1 MTRFVLESVT
11 CVPLLSS
18 TVGDFPVASLRH
30 KHSLREPW
38 FQRIARVALPSGGV
52 LALVVASW
60 AVAFNGPDPVNAS
73 SSVNSSVKYAAP
85 ADASDLASTTS
96 RSDVRPPLPDE
107 AEQDVT
113 GTRYATENL
122 DLHAGPDQTS
132 PVLTEIKSGKKVD
145 VTGKI
150 DGKWAEVIHKGTSRW
165 VTAKF
170 IKTKAQMKAQIT
182 ADKPLGG
189 APCATGSGVE
199 SGLQPD
205 TIRVHRAVCA
215 QFPQILSYGGIGGGG
230 DHASGQAIDIMLG
243 NSTGS
248 GDAIAAFAMKHAR
261 ELGVSQV
268 IYRQRIWTVQRAGDG
283 WRPMPDRG
291 SPTANHMDH
300 VHVSTYGNS
309 GTS

>member
-1 MTRFVLESVT
+1 MA
-11 CVPLLSS
+11 SS
-18 TVGDFPVASLRH
+18 RH
-30 KHSLREPW
+30 KHSFHKPW
-38 FQRIARVALPSGGV
+38 YQRIPRVALPAAGI
-52 LALVVASW
+52 LALFVASG
-60 AVAFNGPDPVNAS
+60 AVAFNSPDAVTAS
-73 SSVNSSVKYAAP
+73 TSVNSSVKYAVP

-113 GTRYATENL
+113 GTEYATENL
-122 DLHAGPDQTS
+122 DLHAGPDQKS
-132 PVLTEIKSGKKVD
+132 PVLTVIKAGNKVD
-145 VTGKI
+145 VTGKS
-150 DGKWAEVIHKGTSRW
+150 DGKWAEVVHKGAPRW

-170 IKTKAQMKAQIT
+170 IKTKAQMAAQEAAKKKAQKAKVE
-182 ADKPLGG
+182 ADRPLGG
-189 APCATGSGVE
+189 APCASGSAME

-215 QFPQILSYGGIGGGG
+215 QFPQIASYLGLGGGG
-230 DHASGQAIDIMLG
+230 EHATGQAIDIMLG
-243 NSTGS
+243 SNTAS
-248 GDAIAAFAMKHAR
+248 GDAIAAFAMKNAR

-283 WRPMPDRG
+283 WRPMSDRG

-300 VHVSTYGNS
+300 VHVTTFGSS

>member
-1 MTRFVLESVT
+1 M
-11 CVPLLSS
+11 
-18 TVGDFPVASLRH
+18 ASLRH
-30 KHSLREPW
+30 KHSLHEPW
-38 FQRIARVALPSGGV
+38 HQSIARVALPCGGV

-73 SSVNSSVKYAAP
+73 SSVNSSIKYAVP

-113 GTRYATENL
+113 GAKYAIETL
-122 DLHAGPDQTS
+122 DLHAGPYQSS
-132 PVLTEIKSGKKVD
+132 PVLTEIKSGAKVD

-150 DGKWAEVIHKGTSRW
+150 DGKWAEIVHKGAPRW

-170 IKTKAQMKAQIT
+170 IKTKAQIAAQEKAQK
-182 ADKPLGG
+182 AKAEAEANKPLGG
-189 APCATGSGVE
+189 TPCASGSGME

-215 QFPQILSYGGIGGGG
+215 QFPQILSYGGVGGGG
-230 DHASGQAIDIMLG
+230 DHATGQAIDIMLG
-243 NSTGS
+243 SNTAS
-248 GDAIAAFAMKHAR
+248 GDAIAAFAMKNAR

-268 IYRQRIWTVQRAGDG
+268 IYRQRIWTVERAGDG
-283 WRPMPDRG
+283 WRPMSDRG

-309 GTS
+309 GSS

>member
-1 MTRFVLESVT
+1 M
-11 CVPLLSS
+11 
-18 TVGDFPVASLRH
+18 ASLRH
-30 KHSLREPW
+30 KHVVREPL
-38 FQRIARVALPSGGV
+38 FQRLVRVALPSGGV

-60 AVAFNGPDPVNAS
+60 AVAFNGPDPVNAA
-73 SSVNSSVKYAAP
+73 SSVNSSVKYAVP
-85 ADASDLASTTS
+85 ADASDLESTTS

-107 AEQDVT
+107 AQQDVT
-113 GTRYATENL
+113 DTRYATENL
-122 DLHAGPDQTS
+122 DLHAGPYQSS
-132 PVLTEIKSGKKVD
+132 PVLTEIKSGKKVE

-150 DGKWAEVIHKGTSRW
+150 DGKWAEIVHNGASRW

-170 IKTKAQMKAQIT
+170 IKTKAQMKAQIA

-189 APCATGSGVE
+189 APCASGSDVE

-205 TIRVHRAVCA
+205 TIRVHRAVCT
-215 QFPQILSYGGIGGGG
+215 QFPQILSYGGIGGG

-283 WRPMPDRG
+283 WRSMSDRG

>member
-1 MTRFVLESVT
+1 MA
-11 CVPLLSS
+11 SS
-18 TVGDFPVASLRH
+18 RH
-30 KHSLREPW
+30 KHSLHKPW
-38 FQRIARVALPSGGV
+38 YQRIPRVALPAAGI
-52 LALVVASW
+52 LALFIASW
-60 AVAFNGPDPVNAS
+60 AVAFNSPDAVSAS
-73 SSVNSSVKYAAP
+73 SSVNSSVKYAVP

-113 GTRYATENL
+113 GTEYATENL
-122 DLHAGPDQTS
+122 DLHAGPDQKS
-132 PVLTEIKSGKKVD
+132 PVLTVIKAGKKVD
-145 VTGKI
+145 VTGKS
-150 DGKWAEVIHKGTSRW
+150 DGKFAEIVHKGAPRW

-170 IKTKAQMKAQIT
+170 IKTKAQIAALKKAKK
-182 ADKPLGG
+182 AKAEANRPLGG
-189 APCATGSGVE
+189 APCASGSEME

-205 TIRVHRAVCA
+205 TVRVHRAVCA
-215 QFPQILSYGGIGGGG
+215 QFPEIATYLGLGGGG
-230 DHASGQAIDIMLG
+230 EHATGQAIDIMLG
-243 NSTGS
+243 SNTAS
-248 GDAIAAFAMKHAR
+248 GDAIAAFAMKNAR

-300 VHVSTYGNS
+300 VHVTTYGNS